1 MLDERAIDFQDVDRD
16 GFNEREAGVAGTEV
30 IERNKVPVRPKLVQL
45 DCCGFLVQQR
55 SFGDFKDDGGRRHV
69 VRRHDAGHE
78 LRKGWVENVL
88 DGKIDGDVEIL
99 ARPKVGAV
107 VLGDLAYDRA
117 SQLADQLGTLCRSD
131 EHICR
136 NGDAVGVPARKR
148 FGTDQIAGP

>member
-1 MLDERAIDFQDVDRD
+1 M
-16 GFNEREAGVAGTEV
+16 G
-30 IERNKVPVRPKLVQL
+30 
-45 DCCGFLVQQR
+45 
-55 SFGDFKDDGGRRHV
+55 
-69 VRRHDAGHE
+69 
-78 LRKGWVENVL
+78 
-88 DGKIDGDVEIL
+88 GKIDGDVEIL